1 MAKSVVK
8 LISTGSGKKG
18 TSSNTLQEGKE
29 KMQGERQAKALIKKE
44 SNAWSRC
51 QGHREEIFRQSAL
64 PAVLL
69 AVRGTVRMQ
78 STPQLALTN

>member
-1 MAKSVVK
+1 MAISVVK

-18 TSSNTLQEGKE
+18 TSSNTLREGRE
-29 KMQGERQAKALIKKE
+29 NARAKTSKSLNKKE

-69 AVRGTVRMQ
+69 AVRGTVHTQ
-78 STPQLALTN
+78 STPQPALTN